1 MTERWEMMR
10 ECKRFLE
17 ENSGKWERRTS
28 QEGKRIEKEEKQTRL
43 EMAENKKK
51 KYGKAVKNKLNAEE
65 EEKVRGD
72 TMRKTEL
79 AEIKQN
85 LWRKYRDNGKD
96 ILAPTRPRGY

>member
-17 ENSGKWERRTS
+17 ENSEKWERRTS

-43 EMAENKKK
+43 EMVERKKK
-51 KYGKAVKNKLNAEE
+51 KCGKAGNKRLSAEE
-65 EEKVRGD
+65 EEKVR
-72 TMRKTEL
+72 TETTRKQEL

-85 LWRKYRDNGKD
+85 LWRVYTENQFS
-96 ILAPTRPRGY
+96 